1 MLGSGFYDVEPGK
14 IATVVTHL
22 EMKARAELRPVPDPD
37 GVTLEPVDAT
47 PDWYRDVY
55 RRVGGQ
61 DWLWFARIGM
71 DESELASILSDP
83 NVKVYA
89 LIKNGVAEG
98 FMELDYRIK
107 GECELAYF
115 GVTSVLLGTGAGRFL
130 MNAAIR
136 KAWEQPITR
145 FHVHTC
151 TLDHPEALG
160 FYRRSGFTPYRQQIE
175 IADDPRLLG
184 QLPMDAGKR
193 VPILR

>member
-1 MLGSGFYDVEPGK
+1 MLGSGFYDVAPGK
-14 IATVVTHL
+14 VATVVTHL
-22 EMKARAELRPVPDPD
+22 EMTERAEQRAVPKPD
-37 GVTLEPVDAT
+37 GVMLERINAT
-47 PDWYRDVY
+47 VDWYRDIY

-61 DWLWFARIGM
+61 DWLWFSRIGM
-71 DESELASILSDP
+71 SDGELSSILHDP
-83 NVKVYA
+83 HVEIYA
-89 LIKNGVAEG
+89 LIKDGVAEG
-98 FMELDYRIK
+98 FMELDYRIN

-115 GVTSVLLGTGAGRFL
+115 GVTSVLLGSGAGRYL
-130 MNAAIR
+130 MNAAINR
-136 KAWEQPITR
+136 VWGKPINR

-184 QLPMDAGKR
+184 QLPMDAGRR